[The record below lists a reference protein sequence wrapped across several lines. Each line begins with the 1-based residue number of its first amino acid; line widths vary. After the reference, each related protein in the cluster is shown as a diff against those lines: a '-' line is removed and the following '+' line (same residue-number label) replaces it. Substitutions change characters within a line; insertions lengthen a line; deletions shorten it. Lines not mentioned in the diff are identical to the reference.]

1 MIEIVFVQMCSNWLP
16 VSRVRTALNKPLPQS
31 NVHLIHKGD
40 KVGASEATL
49 LQMLDVKPFAYGLI
63 VENIYDNGAVFAPEV
78 LDITG

>member
-1 MIEIVFVQMCSNWLP
+1 M
-16 VSRVRTALNKPLPQS
+16 
-31 NVHLIHKGD
+31 HLIHKGD